1 MSSFAVQPSNQ
12 VDSGFVV
19 TALKALRALVHG
31 IARRRQLRRDYLQ
44 LSAMSDPELQ
54 DMGIS
59 RSDIFN
65 VVEGTYRSAAR
76 SLAARQEQTRR
87 RPPTSMINRDAT
99 DRDQKRSQFV
109 ARRKEKFYEHLNP
122 AEQQQQAKANSGGG
136 NRPFE
141 QQSLANAHQR
151 ACVDCVRHDRDSD
164 I

>member
-12 VDSGFVV
+12 VDSGFLG
-19 TALKALRALVHG
+19 TALKAMRALVHG

-76 SLAARQEQTRR
+76 SFTARQKQIQR
-87 RPPTSMINRDAT
+87 RPPTSMIDRDVT
-99 DRDQKRSQFV
+99 DRYQKRPQLV
-109 ARRKEKFYEHLNP
+109 ARRKEKFHEHLNP
-122 AEQQQQAKANSGGG
+122 AG
-136 NRPFE
+136 
-141 QQSLANAHQR
+141 
-151 ACVDCVRHDRDSD
+151 
-164 I
+164 